1 MSRPK
6 LLVCHTTHRP
16 DRRDGANAVGV
27 CVRLRPVG
35 PDASDAELVAQLRL
49 GQHSAFDTLADR
61 YHARLLHYC
70 WQILRSREDA
80 EDALQD
86 VLASAFSAL
95 IADEREIELR
105 PWLYRIA
112 RNRCINE
119 LRRAKAVAVES
130 MDEHW
135 ADNGRTAAETAG
147 GRLDFRELVR
157 GIQSL
162 PDTQRTALLLREVDG
177 FAYRQIAAAL
187 NTTVPAVKSLLV
199 RARAGL
205 LDAAVYGA
213 MCDDD
218 ARDRRV
224 GNNKGAWRSHPS
236 PRAVYREARATAQ
249 AAA

>member
-1 MSRPK
+1 MSLPES
-6 LLVCHTTHRP
+6 LVCHTTTLP
-16 DRRDGANAVGV
+16 DRRDVATAVG
-27 CVRLRPVG
+27 VRLRPVG
-35 PDASDAELVAQLRL
+35 PDASDAELVAQLRR

-70 WQILRSREDA
+70 GQILRSREDA
-80 EDALQD
+80 EDAVQD
-86 VLASAFSAL
+86 VLASAFRAL
-95 IADEREIELR
+95 IADEREIQLR

-135 ADNGRTAAETAG
+135 ADNGRTVAETAG
-147 GRLDFRELVR
+147 RRLDFRELIR

-177 FAYRQIAAAL
+177 FAYRQIAAAMS
-187 NTTVPAVKSLLV
+187 TTVPAVKSLLV

-205 LDAAVYGA
+205 LDAAAYRT
-213 MCDDD
+213 MCDDESE
-218 ARDRRV
+218 RDRRV
-224 GNNKGAWRSHPS
+224 RDNNGAWHSHQS